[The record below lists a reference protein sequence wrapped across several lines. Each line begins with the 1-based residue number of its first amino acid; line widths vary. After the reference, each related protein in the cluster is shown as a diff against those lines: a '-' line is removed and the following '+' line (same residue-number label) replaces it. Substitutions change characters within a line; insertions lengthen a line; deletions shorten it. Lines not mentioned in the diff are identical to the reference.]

1 MTAPDGL
8 APDWER
14 WCWPAVRDELLSR
27 RILAMAKPESVTAR
41 AERLAAERTAAV
53 VPRFLVAEL
62 QGLNC
67 RNQRLAATHP
77 QCIEVCGDG

>member
-14 WCWPAVRDELLSR
+14 WRWPAVRNELLSR

-41 AERLAAERTAAV
+41 AERLAAERTAA
-53 VPRFLVAEL
+53 PSC
-62 QGLNC
+62 QGSLWQSF
-67 RNQRLAATHP
+67 RA
-77 QCIEVCGDG
+77 